1 MVILLLG
8 APGAGKGTQAK
19 ILTEKYNLAHLSTGD
34 LFRYHIKNETEIGK
48 VAKGYMD
55 AGKLVPDE
63 VTCAIVKES
72 LPLYQDKKGIILD
85 GFPRNLAQAENL
97 EGFCKLDC
105 VLNIEVAESL
115 LLDRICGRRVCK
127 ECGASHHINHL
138 QGKTT
143 CQYCNGTLYQRPD
156 DSVETAKE
164 RFSVYN
170 AQTKPLIEFYKAKGI
185 LYTIDGNKE
194 QNDVLAAIEK
204 VIDAMAK

>member
-19 ILTEKYNLAHLSTGD
+19 ILTEKYDLAHLSTGD

-48 VAKGYMD
+48 VAKGYIE

-72 LPLYQDKKGIILD
+72 LPLYQNKKGIILD
-85 GFPRNLAQAENL
+85 GFPRNIVQAENL
-97 EGFCKLDC
+97 DTFCKLDC

-115 LLDRICGRRVCK
+115 LLDRITGRRICK
-127 ECGASHHINHL
+127 DCGASHHVNHL
-138 QGKTT
+138 QGKLN
-143 CQYCNGTLYQRPD
+143 CQYCGGNLYQRQD

-164 RFSVYN
+164 RFTVYN
-170 AQTKPLIEFYKAKGI
+170 EQTKPLIEFYSAKGI
-185 LYTIDGNKE
+185 LHTIDGTQE
-194 QNDVLAAIEK
+194 QNAVLAEIEK
-204 VIDAMAK
+204 ILKQMAE

>member
-48 VAKGYMD
+48 IAKGYMD

-72 LPLYQDKKGIILD
+72 LPLYQHKNGIILD
-85 GFPRNLAQAENL
+85 GFPRNIAQAKNL
-97 EGFCKLDC
+97 ESFCKLDC

-143 CQYCNGTLYQRPD
+143 CQYCNGTLYQRQD

-164 RFSVYN
+164 RFAVYN
-170 AQTKPLIEFYKAKGI
+170 EQTKPLIEFYASKGI
-185 LYTIDGNKE
+185 LYTIDGNQE
-194 QNDVLAAIEK
+194 QNEVLVAIEK
-204 VIDAMAK
+204 IIDAMAK